1 MPEYCCTS
9 WKSLRTVYFISICVL
24 WYLSL
29 VLPTDLTV
37 ASQESGAGA
46 VADVA
51 VPALLALSSVG
62 AGGAAAP
69 LLELARAEAA
79 DARRALDLSQTP
91 HISTLAVDEEVADAA
106 HVAVVEQRGPDLG
119 RQDQAL
125 TALRQ
130 TAQIHVTV
138 QVQDLAALVRAE
150 GNGAAV
156 DGDGACRED
165 GGEAC
170 MSDVCLHERVFQR
183 ELCSLGTSQ
192 RFMTYS

>member
-1 MPEYCCTS
+1 VF
-9 WKSLRTVYFISICVL
+9 LF
-24 WYLSL
+24 
-29 VLPTDLTV
+29 LPTDLTV
-37 ASQESGAGA
+37 AAQESGAGA

-62 AGGAAAP
+62 TGGAAAP
-69 LLELARAEAA
+69 LLELTRAEAA
-79 DARRALDLSQTP
+79 NARHALDLSQTP
-91 HISTLAVDEEVADAA
+91 HVTTLAVDEEVADAA

-130 TAQIHVTV
+130 TAQKHVAV

-156 DGDGACRED
+156 DGDGAWRE
-165 GGEAC
+165 EQKKLYYL
-170 MSDVCLHERVFQR
+170 ST
-183 ELCSLGTSQ
+183 CSYVSIHLFFG
-192 RFMTYS
+192 RFWNIA